1 MPDKLLIDMEN
12 EIIERYTD
20 KLKEILFSDNKI
32 SKADTIYVSMDIDI
46 AKNKYNRLYPTKV

>member
-1 MPDKLLIDMEN
+1 MPDELLIDIEN

-32 SKADTIYVSMDIDI
+32 SKADTIYASMDIDI
-46 AKNKYNRLYPTKV
+46 AKKKYNRLYPTKV

>member
-20 KLKEILFSDNKI
+20 KLKEILFSDDRI
-32 SKADTIYVSMDIDI
+32 SKADTIYASMDVDE
-46 AKNKYNRLYPTKV
+46 AKRKYNRMYSN

>member
-32 SKADTIYVSMDIDI
+32 SKADTIYASMDIDI